1 MRLHRFVWILWYT
14 NVGIKKFLGD
24 GDALHR
30 ELVSL
35 NLVSTH
41 LQQAAHVVKKRVVKA
56 KAKRKQSTRVS
67 NNTSSYGVNA
77 HIKGTALEKVILEAR
92 AKALREEQNQ

>member
-1 MRLHRFVWILWYT
+1 M
-14 NVGIKKFLGD
+14 
-24 GDALHR
+24 
-30 ELVSL
+30 
-35 NLVSTH
+35 
-41 LQQAAHVVKKRVVKA
+41 KKRVVKA
-56 KAKRKQSTRVS
+56 KAKRKPSTRVS